1 MARDTMKGAKSKQ
14 PAAKGRTNQGG
25 ASMPGKASARAQSL
39 GMEKDTRAKT
49 GGGPNRGRREE
60 AGRLERGAPAA
71 RRANQKSGA
80 KTAGKAAGRK
90 APASARRRSQ

>member
-1 MARDTMKGAKSKQ
+1 MARDTMKGERNKQ
-14 PAAKGRTNQGG
+14 PAKKGRMNQGG

-60 AGRLERGAPAA
+60 AGRLTAGAPAA
-71 RRANQKSGA
+71 RRATQKSGA
-80 KTAGKAAGRK
+80 KSAGKASGRK